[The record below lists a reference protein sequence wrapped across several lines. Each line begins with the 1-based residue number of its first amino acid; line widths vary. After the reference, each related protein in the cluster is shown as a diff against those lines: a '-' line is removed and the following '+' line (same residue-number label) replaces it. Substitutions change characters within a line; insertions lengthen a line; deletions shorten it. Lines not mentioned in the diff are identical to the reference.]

1 MGEWMDGRV
10 KMNRQ
15 EIDGQMDGVISLVL
29 VLPLITYILM
39 SQFIILIFLLPG
51 FIKALSV

>member
-1 MGEWMDGRV
+1 
-10 KMNRQ
+10 MNRQ
-15 EIDGQMDGVISLVL
+15 EIDEQMDGVVTLVL

-51 FIKALSV
+51 FIKTLSV

>member
-15 EIDGQMDGVISLVL
+15 EIDGQIDGVISLVL

-39 SQFIILIFLLPG
+39 SQFIILILLLPG

>member
-1 MGEWMDGRV
+1 
-10 KMNRQ
+10 MNRQ
-15 EIDGQMDGVISLVL
+15 EIDEQMDGVVTLVL
-29 VLPLITYILM
+29 VLHFTYILM

>member
-39 SQFIILIFLLPG
+39 SQFIILIVLLPG